1 MQKNAEGLSV
11 VCFFYIFDKK
21 SMIMVAEKSIKETIL
36 EELKTKEIVCIPAS
50 EEDYLD
56 LASKLPFKVEYHNSE
71 IITMGLA
78 SFWHE
83 TIIGNMIWILKNL
96 FSDSNE
102 HYVLGS
108 NSGVQIPKFEGG
120 YYMPDVLVVKGEP
133 IFKANS
139 TAVITNPYIVIEVLS
154 KATETFDLSDKLH
167 EYKDLGS
174 LQQIIFVNQKKVG
187 VMNFL
192 RSENP
197 NIWLNQDFYDEADIM
212 QIDGKDIAVKDIY
225 KKVKFEK

>member
-1 MQKNAEGLSV
+1 
-11 VCFFYIFDKK
+11 
-21 SMIMVAEKSIKETIL
+21 MVAAKSIKDTIL
-36 EELKTKEIVCIPAS
+36 EELQTKEIVCIPAS

-83 TIIGNMIWILKNL
+83 TLVMNIGTILNIL
-96 FSDSNE
+96 FSDSDV

-133 IFKANS
+133 VFKANS
-139 TAVITNPYIVIEVLS
+139 TAIITNPYIVIEVLS

-167 EYKDLGS
+167 EYKHLES

-187 VMNFL
+187 VMNYL

-197 NIWLNQDFYDEADIM
+197 NIWLNQDFYNEDDKM
-212 QIDGKDIAVKDIY
+212 QIDGKEIAVKDIY
-225 KKVKFEK
+225 KKVKFTN

>member
-1 MQKNAEGLSV
+1 
-11 VCFFYIFDKK
+11 
-21 SMIMVAEKSIKETIL
+21 MVAAKSIKETIM

-56 LASKLPFKVEYHNSE
+56 LAIKLPFKVEYHDSE

-83 TIIGNMIWILKNL
+83 TLVMNIGSLLNIL
-96 FSDSNE
+96 FSDSDE

-120 YYMPDVLVVKGEP
+120 YYMSDVLVVKGEP
-133 IFKANS
+133 VFKANS
-139 TAVITNPYIVIEVLS
+139 TAIITNPYIVIEVLS

-167 EYKDLGS
+167 EYKHLES
-174 LQQIIFVNQKKVG
+174 LQQIIFVNQKKIG
-187 VMNFL
+187 VMNYL

-197 NIWLNQDFYDEADIM
+197 NIWLNQDFYNEDDKM
-212 QIDGKDIAVKDIY
+212 QIDGKEIAVNDIY
-225 KKVKFEK
+225 KKVKFTN

>member
-1 MQKNAEGLSV
+1 
-11 VCFFYIFDKK
+11 
-21 SMIMVAEKSIKETIL
+21 MIMVVEKSIKETIL
-36 EELKTKEIVCIPAS
+36 EELKTKEIVCIPSS

-96 FSDSNE
+96 FSESDE
-102 HYVLGS
+102 YYVLGS

-133 IFKANS
+133 VFKANS
-139 TAVITNPYIVIEVLS
+139 TAIVTNPYIIVEVLS
-154 KATETFDLSDKLH
+154 RATEVFDITEKLH
-167 EYKDLGS
+167 EYKS
-174 LQQIIFVNQKKVG
+174 LPSLKQIIFVSQKELG
-187 VMNFL
+187 LMNFL

-212 QIDGKDIAVKDIY
+212 QIDGNDIAVKDIY
-225 KKVKFEK
+225 KKVKFTK

>member
-1 MQKNAEGLSV
+1 
-11 VCFFYIFDKK
+11 
-21 SMIMVAEKSIKETIL
+21 MVAAKSIKETIL
-36 EELKTKEIVCIPAS
+36 EELKTKQIVCIPAS
-50 EEDYLD
+50 EADYLD
-56 LASKLPFKVEYHNSE
+56 LATKLPFKVEYHNSE

-96 FSDSNE
+96 FSDSDE

-108 NSGVQIPKFEGG
+108 NLGVQIPKFEGG
-120 YYMPDVLVVKGEP
+120 YYIPDVLVVKGEP
-133 IFKANS
+133 IFKENS
-139 TAVITNPYIVIEVLS
+139 TAIITNPYIVVEVLS

-167 EYKDLGS
+167 EYKHLES

-197 NIWLNQDFYDEADIM
+197 NIWLNQDFYDETDVM
-212 QIDGKDIAVKDIY
+212 QIAGKDIAVKDIY
-225 KKVKFEK
+225 KKVKFDK

>member
-1 MQKNAEGLSV
+1 
-11 VCFFYIFDKK
+11 
-21 SMIMVAEKSIKETIL
+21 MIMVAAKSIKETIL

-56 LASKLPFKVEYHNSE
+56 LASKLPFKIEYHNSE

-96 FSDSNE
+96 FSESDE
-102 HYVLGS
+102 YYVLGS

-133 IFKANS
+133 IFKENS
-139 TAVITNPYIVIEVLS
+139 TAIITNPYIVIEVLS

-167 EYKDLGS
+167 EYKHLES

-197 NIWLNQDFYDEADIM
+197 NIWLNQDFYDETDVM
-212 QIDGKDIAVKDIY
+212 QIAVKDIAVKDIY
-225 KKVKFEK
+225 KKVKFDK

>member
-21 SMIMVAEKSIKETIL
+21 SMIMVVEKSIKETIL
-36 EELKTKEIVCIPAS
+36 EELKTKKIVCIPAS

-96 FSDSNE
+96 FSESDE
-102 HYVLGS
+102 YYVLGS

-133 IFKANS
+133 VFKANS
-139 TAVITNPYIVIEVLS
+139 TAIVTNPYIIVEVLS
-154 KATETFDLSDKLH
+154 RATEVFDITEKLH
-167 EYKDLGS
+167 EYKS
-174 LQQIIFVNQKKVG
+174 LPSLKQIIFVSQKELG
-187 VMNFL
+187 LMNFL

-197 NIWLNQDFYDEADIM
+197 NIWLNQDFYNEDDKM
-212 QIDGKDIAVKDIY
+212 QIDGKEIAVKDIY

>member
-1 MQKNAEGLSV
+1 
-11 VCFFYIFDKK
+11 
-21 SMIMVAEKSIKETIL
+21 MIMVAAKSIKETIL

-96 FSDSNE
+96 FSDSEE

-108 NSGVQIPKFEGG
+108 NLGVQIPKFEGG

-139 TAVITNPYIVIEVLS
+139 TAIITNPYIIVEVLS
-154 KATETFDLSDKLH
+154 KATEVFDITEKLH
-167 EYKDLGS
+167 EYKS
-174 LQQIIFVNQKKVG
+174 LPSLKQIIFVSQKELG
-187 VMNFL
+187 LMNFL

-197 NIWLNQDFYDEADIM
+197 NIWLNQDFYNEDDRM
-212 QIDGKDIAVKDIY
+212 QIDGKEIAVKDIY
-225 KKVKFEK
+225 RKVKFEK

>member
-1 MQKNAEGLSV
+1 
-11 VCFFYIFDKK
+11 
-21 SMIMVAEKSIKETIL
+21 MVAAKSIKETIM

-56 LASKLPFKVEYHNSE
+56 LAIKLPFKVEYHDSE

-78 SFWHE
+78 FFWHE
-83 TIIGNMIWILKNL
+83 TLVMNIGSLLNIL
-96 FSDSNE
+96 FSDSDA

-133 IFKANS
+133 VFKANS
-139 TAVITNPYIVIEVLS
+139 TAIITNPYIVIEVLS

-167 EYKDLGS
+167 EYKHLES

-187 VMNFL
+187 VMNYL

-197 NIWLNQDFYDEADIM
+197 NIWLNQDFYNEDDKM
-212 QIDGKDIAVKDIY
+212 QIDGKEIAVNDIY
-225 KKVKFEK
+225 KKVKFTN

>member
-1 MQKNAEGLSV
+1 
-11 VCFFYIFDKK
+11 
-21 SMIMVAEKSIKETIL
+21 MVAAKNIKETIM

-56 LASKLPFKVEYHNSE
+56 LAIKLPFKVEYHDSE

-83 TIIGNMIWILKNL
+83 TLVMNIGSLLNIL
-96 FSDSNE
+96 FSDSDE

-120 YYMPDVLVVKGEP
+120 YYMSDVLVVKGEP
-133 IFKANS
+133 VFKANS
-139 TAVITNPYIVIEVLS
+139 TAIITNPYIVIEVLS

-167 EYKDLGS
+167 EYKHLES
-174 LQQIIFVNQKKVG
+174 LQQIIFVNQKKSG
-187 VMNFL
+187 VMNYL

-197 NIWLNQDFYDEADIM
+197 NIWLNQDFYNEDDKM
-212 QIDGKDIAVKDIY
+212 QIDGKEIAVNDIY
-225 KKVKFEK
+225 KKVKFTN